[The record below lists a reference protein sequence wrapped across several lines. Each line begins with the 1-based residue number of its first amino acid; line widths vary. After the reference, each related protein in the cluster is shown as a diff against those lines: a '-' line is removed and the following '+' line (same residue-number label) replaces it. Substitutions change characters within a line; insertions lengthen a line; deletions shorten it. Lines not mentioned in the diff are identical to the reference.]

1 MCTGIIKPV
10 LDRYQNYFFRR
21 DEDIISIQPG
31 IDPLYATILE
41 KIVLSMMIGI
51 LIGLEREHWRSDKK
65 VFAGVR
71 TFSITCITGA
81 VAAFLVDYI
90 GMWILILAT
99 VLVLIA
105 SASLIY
111 LVNILKGKSGLTTA
125 IALFCTYL
133 LGIIVAQGLYLIAIV
148 TGLLVTFLLI
158 EKKSLHSF
166 AEHLSDEDISSALK
180 FLAVAFVL
188 YPVMPE
194 EPIFGILNLKQ
205 SILIVVLVS
214 FISFVSYISLKKL
227 GPRGGIPYSGFFGG
241 FISSEATVAALSGMS
256 KKGSLLKDSVH
267 IGSLL
272 SVVSMIISNTI
283 IALIADPT
291 ARTASL
297 MAPPFII
304 MGIVT
309 LIFVGLKWKKTVNPN
324 DTIDIGSPFAL
335 GPAFK
340 FGAVF
345 TILLIFANYA
355 NVYGGAEGTYITALG
370 GIVSS
375 SAVTASVAA
384 LAFSGNISVQTAGI
398 TAVLAG
404 LISTL
409 NKPLY
414 IKISGSPEFFRTAVL
429 SFIIIALCGAVTL
442 LIWSFY
448 M

>member
-1 MCTGIIKPV
+1 
-10 LDRYQNYFFRR
+10 
-21 DEDIISIQPG
+21 
-31 IDPLYATILE
+31 
-41 KIVLSMMIGI
+41 MMIGI
-51 LIGLEREHWRSDKK
+51 LIGLEREHWRADKK
-65 VFAGVR
+65 IFAGVR
-71 TFSITCITGA
+71 TFSITCIAGTL
-81 VAAFLVDYI
+81 AAFLVDYI
-90 GMWILILAT
+90 GMWILILT
-99 VLVLIA
+99 TLLVVFA

-133 LGIIVAQGLYLIAIV
+133 LGIIVAEGLYLIAIV
-148 TGLLVTFLLI
+148 TGLLITFLLI
-158 EKKSLHSF
+158 EKKPLHSF

-188 YPVMPE
+188 YPIMPE
-194 EPIFGILNLKQ
+194 EPIFGIINLKQ

-214 FISFVSYISLKKL
+214 FISFVSYVSLKKM
-227 GPRGGIPYSGFFGG
+227 GPKGGIPYSGFFGG
-241 FISSEATVAALSGMS
+241 FISSEATVAALAGLS
-256 KKGSLLKDSVH
+256 KKGPLLKDSVH

-291 ARTASL
+291 AQTAMI

-304 MGIVT
+304 MGIVA
-309 LIFVGLKWKKTVNPN
+309 LAFVAIKWKNTINPQE
-324 DTIDIGSPFAL
+324 TIEIGSPFAL

-345 TILLIFANYA
+345 TILLIIANYA

-384 LAFSGNISVQTAGI
+384 LAFSGNISIHTAGI

-404 LISTL
+404 LVSTL

-414 IKISGSPEFFRTAVL
+414 IKVSGSPEFFRTAIL
-429 SFIIIALCGAVTL
+429 SFIVIALAGAATL
-442 LIWSFY
+442 LVWSFY
-448 M
+448 I

>member
-1 MCTGIIKPV
+1 
-10 LDRYQNYFFRR
+10 
-21 DEDIISIQPG
+21 
-31 IDPLYATILE
+31 
-41 KIVLSMMIGI
+41 MMIGI

-71 TFSITCITGA
+71 TFSITCIAGA
-81 VAAFLVDYI
+81 VATFLVDFV
-90 GMWILILAT
+90 GMWILILTT

-111 LVNILKGKSGLTTA
+111 LVNIIKGKSGLTTA
-125 IALFCTYL
+125 VALFCTYL
-133 LGIIVAQGLYLIAIV
+133 LGIIVAEGLYLIAIV
-148 TGLLVTFLLI
+148 TGLLMTFLLI
-158 EKKSLHSF
+158 EKKPLHSF

-188 YPVMPE
+188 YPIVPE
-194 EPIFGILNLKQ
+194 DPIFGIINLKQ

-214 FISFVSYISLKKL
+214 FISFVSYVSLKKM

-241 FISSEATVAALSGMS
+241 FISSEATVAALAGLS
-256 KKGSLLKDSVH
+256 KKGPLLKDSVH

-291 ARTASL
+291 AQTAMVMVPS
-297 MAPPFII
+297 FII
-304 MGIVT
+304 MGIAALV
-309 LIFVGLKWKKTVNPN
+309 FVALKWKKTVNPQES
-324 DTIDIGSPFAL
+324 IEIGSPFAL

-345 TILLIFANYA
+345 TIMLVIANYA

-384 LAFSGNISVQTAGI
+384 LAFTGNIPVQTAGI

-404 LISTL
+404 LVSTL

-414 IKISGSPEFFRTAVL
+414 IKVSGSSEFFRIAVL
-429 SFIIIALCGAVTL
+429 SFIVIALSGAVTL
-442 LIWSFY
+442 LLWDFY
-448 M
+448 VG

>member
-1 MCTGIIKPV
+1 
-10 LDRYQNYFFRR
+10 
-21 DEDIISIQPG
+21 
-31 IDPLYATILE
+31 
-41 KIVLSMMIGI
+41 MMIGI

-71 TFSITCITGA
+71 TFSITCIAGA
-81 VAAFLVDYI
+81 VATFLVDYV
-90 GMWILILAT
+90 GMWILILTT

-111 LVNILKGKSGLTTA
+111 LVNIIKGKSGLTTA
-125 IALFCTYL
+125 VALFCTYL
-133 LGIIVAQGLYLIAIV
+133 LGIIVAEGLYLIAIV
-148 TGLLVTFLLI
+148 TGLLMTFLLI
-158 EKKSLHSF
+158 EKKPLHSF

-188 YPVMPE
+188 YPVVPE
-194 EPIFGILNLKQ
+194 DPIFGIINLKQ

-214 FISFVSYISLKKL
+214 FISFVSYVSLKKM

-241 FISSEATVAALSGMS
+241 FISSEATVAALAGLS
-256 KKGSLLKDSVH
+256 KKGPLLKDSVH

-291 ARTASL
+291 AQTAMVMVPS
-297 MAPPFII
+297 FII
-304 MGIVT
+304 MGIAALV
-309 LIFVGLKWKKTVNPN
+309 FVALKWKKTVNPQES
-324 DTIDIGSPFAL
+324 IEIGSPFAL

-345 TILLIFANYA
+345 TIMLVIANYA

-384 LAFSGNISVQTAGI
+384 LAFTGNIPVQTAGI

-404 LISTL
+404 LVSTL

-414 IKISGSPEFFRTAVL
+414 IKVSGSSEFFRTAVL
-429 SFIIIALCGAVTL
+429 SFIVIALSGAVTL
-442 LIWSFY
+442 LLWDFY
-448 M
+448 IG

>member
-1 MCTGIIKPV
+1 
-10 LDRYQNYFFRR
+10 
-21 DEDIISIQPG
+21 
-31 IDPLYATILE
+31 
-41 KIVLSMMIGI
+41 MMIGI

-71 TFSITCITGA
+71 TFSITCIAGA
-81 VAAFLVDYI
+81 VATFLVDYV
-90 GMWILILAT
+90 GMWILILTT

-111 LVNILKGKSGLTTA
+111 LVNIIKGKSGLTTA
-125 IALFCTYL
+125 VALFCTYL
-133 LGIIVAQGLYLIAIV
+133 LGIIVAEGLYLIAIV
-148 TGLLVTFLLI
+148 TGLLMTFLLI
-158 EKKSLHSF
+158 EKKPLHSF

-188 YPVMPE
+188 YPVVPE
-194 EPIFGILNLKQ
+194 DPIFGIINLKQ

-214 FISFVSYISLKKL
+214 FISFVSYVSLKKM

-241 FISSEATVAALSGMS
+241 FISSEATVAALAGLS
-256 KKGSLLKDSVH
+256 KKGPLLKDSVH

-291 ARTASL
+291 AQTAMVMVPS
-297 MAPPFII
+297 FII
-304 MGIVT
+304 MGIAALV
-309 LIFVGLKWKKTVNPN
+309 FVALKWKKTVNPQES
-324 DTIDIGSPFAL
+324 IEIGSPFAL

-345 TILLIFANYA
+345 TIMLVIANYA

-384 LAFSGNISVQTAGI
+384 LAFTGNIPVQTAGI

-404 LISTL
+404 LVSTL

-414 IKISGSPEFFRTAVL
+414 IKVSGSSEFFRTAVL
-429 SFIIIALCGAVTL
+429 SFIVIALSGAVTL
-442 LIWSFY
+442 LLWDFY
-448 M
+448 VG

>member
-1 MCTGIIKPV
+1 
-10 LDRYQNYFFRR
+10 LSRHQNNFFRR
-21 DEDIISIQPG
+21 DDIISIQPG

-51 LIGLEREHWRSDKK
+51 LIGLEREHWRADKK
-65 VFAGVR
+65 IFAGVR
-71 TFSITCITGA
+71 TFSITCIAGTL
-81 VAAFLVDYI
+81 AAFLVDYI
-90 GMWILILAT
+90 GMWILILT
-99 VLVLIA
+99 TLLVVFA

-133 LGIIVAQGLYLIAIV
+133 LGIIVAEGLYLIAIV
-148 TGLLVTFLLI
+148 TGLLITFLLI
-158 EKKSLHSF
+158 EKKPLHSF

-188 YPVMPE
+188 YPIMPE
-194 EPIFGILNLKQ
+194 EPIFGIINLKQ

-214 FISFVSYISLKKL
+214 FISFVSYVSLKKM
-227 GPRGGIPYSGFFGG
+227 GPKGGIPYSGFFGG
-241 FISSEATVAALSGMS
+241 FISSEATVAALAGLS
-256 KKGSLLKDSVH
+256 KKGPLLKDSVH

-291 ARTASL
+291 AQTAMI

-304 MGIVT
+304 MGIVA
-309 LIFVGLKWKKTVNPN
+309 LAFVAIKWKNTINPQE
-324 DTIDIGSPFAL
+324 TIEIGSPFAL

-345 TILLIFANYA
+345 TILLIIANYA

-384 LAFSGNISVQTAGI
+384 LAFSGNISIHTAGI

-404 LISTL
+404 LVSTL

-414 IKISGSPEFFRTAVL
+414 IKVSGSPEFFRTAIL
-429 SFIIIALCGAVTL
+429 SFIVIALAGAATL
-442 LIWSFY
+442 LAWSFY
-448 M
+448 I

>member
-1 MCTGIIKPV
+1 
-10 LDRYQNYFFRR
+10 LSRHQNNFFRR
-21 DEDIISIQPG
+21 DDIISIQPG

-51 LIGLEREHWRSDKK
+51 LIGLEREHWRADKK
-65 VFAGVR
+65 IFAGVR
-71 TFSITCITGA
+71 TFSITCIAGTL
-81 VAAFLVDYI
+81 AAFLVDYI
-90 GMWILILAT
+90 GMWILILT
-99 VLVLIA
+99 TLLVVFA

-133 LGIIVAQGLYLIAIV
+133 LGIIVAEGLYLIAIV
-148 TGLLVTFLLI
+148 TGLLITFLLI
-158 EKKSLHSF
+158 EKKPLHSF

-194 EPIFGILNLKQ
+194 EPIFGIINLKQ

-214 FISFVSYISLKKL
+214 FISFVSYVSLKKM
-227 GPRGGIPYSGFFGG
+227 GPKGGIPYSGFFGG
-241 FISSEATVAALSGMS
+241 FISSEATVAALAGLS
-256 KKGSLLKDSVH
+256 KKGPLLKNSVH

-291 ARTASL
+291 AQTAMI

-304 MGIVT
+304 MGIVA
-309 LIFVGLKWKKTVNPN
+309 LAFVAIKWKNTINPQE
-324 DTIDIGSPFAL
+324 TIEIGSPFAL

-345 TILLIFANYA
+345 TILLIIANYA

-384 LAFSGNISVQTAGI
+384 LAFSGNISIHTAGI

-404 LISTL
+404 LVSTL

-414 IKISGSPEFFRTAVL
+414 IKVSGSPEFFRTAIL
-429 SFIIIALCGAVTL
+429 SFIVIALAGAATL
-442 LIWSFY
+442 LVWSFY
-448 M
+448 I